1 MNELEYMK
9 KLNINTIVCYCI
21 ATAFAL
27 CSFVIDLP
35 KNNYLAVTYV
45 LIISSSFVVALSC
58 SLVRYHKNPASKR
71 IKLFVTGGYLICY
84 FCLSCGS
91 DNPANYVYIFPM
103 FCILLVYCS
112 VRLIGVACIIAIGF
126 NVISI
131 FLHGFGIQPVLSSNF
146 GHMFT
151 QLSSIGL
158 SAALCNRSVHL
169 LSIKDEIFTDA
180 LDVKYED
187 SLTGLKNVR
196 FIDDSRASRF
206 DLRRNQRLCI
216 AFIDIDDF
224 KHFNTMYGHTV
235 GDLVLKNIAMTFMK
249 NIADIPHTYAIR
261 NGGDE
266 FLIISRTLKA
276 STFESLIDK
285 CRTDI
290 SETQYP
296 FLHMDARV
304 TISVGI
310 SSKEVDS
317 SMRSFQELYDA
328 ADMRNHIAKTSGKNL
343 IIIEGRIEPE

>member
-1 MNELEYMK
+1 
-9 KLNINTIVCYCI
+9 
-21 ATAFAL
+21 
-27 CSFVIDLP
+27 
-35 KNNYLAVTYV
+35 
-45 LIISSSFVVALSC
+45 
-58 SLVRYHKNPASKR
+58 
-71 IKLFVTGGYLICY
+71 
-84 FCLSCGS
+84 
-91 DNPANYVYIFPM
+91 
-103 FCILLVYCS
+103 
-112 VRLIGVACIIAIGF
+112 
-126 NVISI
+126 
-131 FLHGFGIQPVLSSNF
+131 
-146 GHMFT
+146 
-151 QLSSIGL
+151 
-158 SAALCNRSVHL
+158 
-169 LSIKDEIFTDA
+169 
-180 LDVKYED
+180 
-187 SLTGLKNVR
+187 
-196 FIDDSRASRF
+196 
-206 DLRRNQRLCI
+206 
-216 AFIDIDDF
+216 
-224 KHFNTMYGHTV
+224 MYGHTV

-343 IIIEGRIEPE
+343 IVIEGRIEPE